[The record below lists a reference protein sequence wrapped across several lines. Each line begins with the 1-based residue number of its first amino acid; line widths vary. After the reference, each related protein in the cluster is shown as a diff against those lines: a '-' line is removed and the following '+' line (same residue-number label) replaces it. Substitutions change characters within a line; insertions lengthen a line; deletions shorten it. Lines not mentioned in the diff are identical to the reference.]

1 MNILV
6 TGAAGLIGSELC
18 RQLKYDNH
26 KVFAVDNMSRA
37 TTIPECDEFYC
48 RDLSKSLEFLSSIQD
63 SIEII
68 YHLSAING
76 TSNFYKKPNKVLSNN
91 IQSDLNIFEFSK
103 ECKILKKILYAS
115 SSEVMSHKDFCE
127 ESRSLVIDDIS
138 NPRYSYKIA
147 KVASENYL
155 HNSNLP
161 WIIIRYF
168 NVYGTETKS
177 GHFVYDQIQ
186 NHKNNIFKIVGP
198 NETRCYTHVEDA
210 VNATIKITD
219 RCSIQNII
227 NIGSSEELTSLESTR
242 IIADSMGH
250 SFIDYQLLPGLK
262 GSPLKRKP
270 DLTKLLEY
278 YPEYSP
284 ITFKEGIRKV
294 LHNEKPK

>member
-18 RQLKYDNH
+18 GQLKDNGH

-37 TTIPECDEFYC
+37 NKIPQCDDFYC
-48 RDLSKSLEFLSSIQD
+48 RDLSKSLEFLSSIKD
-63 SIEII
+63 NIEII

-76 TSNFYKKPNKVLSNN
+76 TSNFYEKPNEVLSNN
-91 IQSDLNIFEFSK
+91 IQSDLNIFKFSK
-103 ECKILKKILYAS
+103 ECKNLKKFLYAS

-127 ESRSLVIDDIS
+127 ESKSLVIDDIS

-168 NVYGTETKS
+168 NVYGIETKS

-198 NETRCYTHVEDA
+198 NETRCYTYVEDA
-210 VNATIKITD
+210 INATIKISD
-219 RCSIQNII
+219 QCPPQNII
-227 NIGSSEELTSLESTR
+227 NIGSSEELTSLEAT
-242 IIADSMGH
+242 ITIASSMGY
-250 SFIDYQLLPGLK
+250 SFIDYELLNGLK
-262 GSPLKRKP
+262 GSPSKRKP

-284 ITFKEGIRKV
+284 ISFEKGISKV
-294 LHNEKPK
+294 LKNEKSE

>member
-37 TTIPECDEFYC
+37 NKIPECDEFYC
-48 RDLSKSLEFLSSIQD
+48 KDLSKSLQFLNSIKD
-63 SIEII
+63 DIEII

-76 TSNFYKKPNKVLSNN
+76 TSNFYERPNEVLSNN
-91 IQSDLNIFEFSK
+91 IQSDLNVFEFSK
-103 ECKILKKILYAS
+103 ECKNLKKILYAS

-127 ESRSLVIDDIS
+127 ESKSLVIDDIS

-147 KVASENYL
+147 KIVSENYL

-161 WIIIRYF
+161 WLIIRYF
-168 NVYGTETKS
+168 NVYGSETKS

-186 NHKNNIFKIVGP
+186 NHKNNIFKIIGS
-198 NETRCYTHVEDA
+198 NETRCYTYVQDA

-219 RCSIQNII
+219 QCPPQNII
-227 NIGSSEELTSLESTR
+227 NIGSLEELTSLEATKT
-242 IIADSMGH
+242 IANSMGY

-262 GSPLKRKP
+262 GSPVKRKP
-270 DLTKLLEY
+270 DLTKLQEY

-284 ITFKEGIRKV
+284 ITFKEGIIK
-294 LHNEKPK
+294 LLNNEKSK

>member
-18 RQLKYDNH
+18 RQLKGNGH

-37 TTIPECDEFYC
+37 NKIPECDEFYC
-48 RDLSKSLEFLSSIQD
+48 RDLSKSLEFLSSIRNN
-63 SIEII
+63 IEII

-76 TSNFYKKPNKVLSNN
+76 TSNFYEKPNKVLSNN
-91 IQSDLNIFEFSK
+91 IQSDLNIFEFAK
-103 ECKILKKILYAS
+103 ECKILKKILYSS

-127 ESRSLVIDDIS
+127 ESKSLVVDDIS

-147 KVASENYL
+147 KVSSENYL

-168 NVYGTETKS
+168 NVYGAETKS

-186 NHKNNIFKIVGP
+186 NHKNNIFRIIGP
-198 NETRCYTHVEDA
+198 NETRCYVYVEDA
-210 VNATIKITD
+210 INATIKITD
-219 RCSIQNII
+219 RCPLQNVI
-227 NIGSSEELTSLESTR
+227 NIGSSEELTSLQATK
-242 IIADSMGH
+242 IIANSMGY
-250 SFIDYQLLPGLK
+250 SFIDYELLPGLK
-262 GSPLKRKP
+262 GSPVKRKP
-270 DLTKLLEY
+270 DLTKLLKY

-284 ITFKEGIRKV
+284 ISFQEGIRK
-294 LHNEKPK
+294 LLDNEKSK

>member
-37 TTIPECDEFYC
+37 NKIPECDEFYC
-48 RDLSKSLEFLSSIQD
+48 EDLSKSLQFLNSIKD
-63 SIEII
+63 DIEII

-76 TSNFYKKPNKVLSNN
+76 TSNFYKRPNQVLLNN
-91 IQSDLNIFEFSK
+91 IQSDLNVFEFSK
-103 ECKILKKILYAS
+103 ECKSLKKILYAS

-127 ESRSLVIDDIS
+127 ESKSLIIDNIS

-147 KVASENYL
+147 KIASENYL

-161 WIIIRYF
+161 WLIIRYF

-186 NHKNNIFKIVGP
+186 NHKNNIFKIVGS
-198 NETRCYTHVEDA
+198 NETRCYTYVEDA

-219 RCSIQNII
+219 RCSIQNTI
-227 NIGSSEELTSLESTR
+227 NIGSSEELTSLEATR
-242 IIADSMGH
+242 IIADSMDY
-250 SFIDYQLLPGLK
+250 SLIDYQLLPGLK
-262 GSPLKRKP
+262 GSPIKRKP
-270 DLTKLLEY
+270 DLTKLREY

-284 ITFKEGIRKV
+284 ITFKEGIRK
-294 LHNEKPK
+294 LLNNEKSK

>member
-18 RQLKYDNH
+18 RQLKYDDH
-26 KVFAVDNMSRA
+26 KVFAVDNMSRSNK
-37 TTIPECDEFYC
+37 IPECDEFYC
-48 RDLSKSLEFLSSIQD
+48 RDLSKSLEFLSSIQNN
-63 SIEII
+63 IEII

-76 TSNFYKKPNKVLSNN
+76 TSNFYEKPNKVLSNN
-91 IQSDLNIFEFSK
+91 IQSDLNIFEFAK
-103 ECKILKKILYAS
+103 ECKILKKIVYAS

-127 ESRSLVIDDIS
+127 ESKSLVVDDIS

-186 NHKNNIFKIVGP
+186 NHKNDIFKIVGP
-198 NETRCYTHVEDA
+198 NETRCYTYVEDA
-210 VNATIKITD
+210 INATIKITD
-219 RCSIQNII
+219 RCPLQNII
-227 NIGSSEELTSLESTR
+227 NIGSSEELTSLQATK
-242 IIADSMGH
+242 IIANSMGY
-250 SFIDYQLLPGLK
+250 SFIDYELLPGLK
-262 GSPLKRKP
+262 GSPVKRKP
-270 DLTKLLEY
+270 DLTKLREY

-284 ITFKEGIRKV
+284 ITFEEGIRKI
-294 LHNEKPK
+294 LDNEKSE

>member
-18 RQLKYDNH
+18 RQLKHDNH
-26 KVFAVDNMSRA
+26 TVFAVDNMSRA
-37 TTIPECDEFYC
+37 TKIPECDEFYC

-63 SIEII
+63 NIEII

-76 TSNFYKKPNKVLSNN
+76 TLNFYKKPNKVLSNN

-127 ESRSLVIDDIS
+127 ESKSLVIDDIS

-198 NETRCYTHVEDA
+198 NETRCYTYVEDA

-219 RCSIQNII
+219 RCSIQNTI
-227 NIGSSEELTSLESTR
+227 NIGSSEELTSLEATR
-242 IIADSMGH
+242 IIADSMDY
-250 SFIDYQLLPGLK
+250 SLIDYQLLPGLK
-262 GSPLKRKP
+262 GSPVKRKP
-270 DLTKLLEY
+270 DLTKLREY

-284 ITFKEGIRKV
+284 ITFKEGIRK
-294 LHNEKPK
+294 LLNNEKSK

>member
-1 MNILV
+1 MNVLV
-6 TGAAGLIGSELC
+6 TGGAGLIGSELC
-18 RQLKYDNH
+18 RQLKYEGH
-26 KVFAVDNMSRA
+26 KVFVVDNMSRA
-37 TTIPECDEFYC
+37 NKIPECDEFYC
-48 RDLSKSLEFLSSIQD
+48 RDLSKSLEFLSPIRD

-76 TSNFYKKPNKVLSNN
+76 TSNFYEKPNKVLSNN
-91 IQSDLNIFEFSK
+91 IQSDLNVFEFSK
-103 ECKILKKILYAS
+103 ECKKLKKILYAS

-127 ESRSLVIDDIS
+127 ESKSLVIDDIS

-168 NVYGTETKS
+168 NVYGIETKS

-186 NHKNNIFKIVGP
+186 NHRNNIFKIIGP
-198 NETRCYTHVEDA
+198 NETRCYTYVEDA
-210 VNATIKITD
+210 VNVTIKITD
-219 RCSIQNII
+219 RCSIRNII
-227 NIGSSEELTSLESTR
+227 NIGSSEELTSLEATR
-242 IIADSMGH
+242 IIATSMGY

-278 YPEYSP
+278 SPEYSP
-284 ITFKEGIRKV
+284 ITFEEGIRKL
-294 LHNEKPK
+294 LHNEKSE

>member
-294 LHNEKPK
+294 LHNEKSK

>member
-6 TGAAGLIGSELC
+6 TGAAGLIGLELC

-294 LHNEKPK
+294 LHNEKSK

>member
-26 KVFAVDNMSRA
+26 TVFAVDNMSRA
-37 TTIPECDEFYC
+37 TKIPECDEFYC

-63 SIEII
+63 NIEII

-227 NIGSSEELTSLESTR
+227 NIGSSEELTSLEATR
-242 IIADSMGH
+242 IIADSMNY

-262 GSPLKRKP
+262 GSPVKRKP
-270 DLTKLLEY
+270 DLTKLREY

-284 ITFKEGIRKV
+284 ITFKEGIRK
-294 LHNEKPK
+294 LLNNEKSK